1 MRGPFILDHCPQ
13 LLSSAKG
20 AIHPFTSFFKPSPR
34 LMHRWRK
41 PGLFDTISVMN
52 KSVQFPSNL
61 MFHTDTVR
69 NLILLIRRDLKL
81 FIIESSF
88 AHHLCDVGSMLVR
101 YFEEF
106 RFLKEN
112 FPIQIIIIMEF
123 FYSWCIVKNLK

>member
-20 AIHPFTSFFKPSPR
+20 AIHPSTSFFKPSPR

-52 KSVQFPSNL
+52 RSVQFPSNL

-88 AHHLCDVGSMLVR
+88 AHHFCDVGSMLVR
-101 YFEEF
+101 FF
-106 RFLKEN
+106 RRILIFRGKFSYPNNNNYGIFL
-112 FPIQIIIIMEF
+112 FMVH
-123 FYSWCIVKNLK
+123 S